1 MHTFFI
7 IINTYFKPNQPI
19 QNTPNLNI
27 GVEFTRPD
35 STILNTFFNMY
46 ISESSQYSMQ
56 YKFSYFKK
64 TICNIFISKDQRE
77 TFIDRFCK
85 IQRTYWSL
93 NKLVRRYRYRH
104 APLLNQADLFLN
116 PVAETQHNVI
126 TIMQGNNRY
135 LFTVLDLRNVIES
148 ALAYSPYRVS
158 EPLMPK
164 NPYNNMAFDNAIL
177 YYIYFFMKRGDFI
190 MSTLFHQFFLCN
202 FNLARF
208 REENKAIVR
217 KSHIEHY
224 VKHGDVHE
232 LYDEAKYMLLLN
244 KTTKNMEIHD
254 DFPVNKLVD
263 IMRPYIRLFNL
274 QNFSLDISERSSAA
288 LELNMKLK
296 RFYQFNPRFGRKFFQ
311 LQNGRPNVVLFDEN
325 HIKFEYRSYDEEKEN
340 LNVFVPRSPLPLNDH
355 RHGRDSDTDEYSDSD
370 SMDVGD
376 EEEEM
381 NELYHQPIVDIINHV
396 VGAIE
401 DAER

>member
-1 MHTFFI
+1 
-7 IINTYFKPNQPI
+7 
-19 QNTPNLNI
+19 
-27 GVEFTRPD
+27 
-35 STILNTFFNMY
+35 
-46 ISESSQYSMQ
+46 
-56 YKFSYFKK
+56 
-64 TICNIFISKDQRE
+64 
-77 TFIDRFCK
+77 
-85 IQRTYWSL
+85 
-93 NKLVRRYRYRH
+93 
-104 APLLNQADLFLN
+104 
-116 PVAETQHNVI
+116 
-126 TIMQGNNRY
+126 
-135 LFTVLDLRNVIES
+135 
-148 ALAYSPYRVS
+148 
-158 EPLMPK
+158 
-164 NPYNNMAFDNAIL
+164 
-177 YYIYFFMKRGDFI
+177 
-190 MSTLFHQFFLCN
+190 
-202 FNLARF
+202 
-208 REENKAIVR
+208 
-217 KSHIEHY
+217 
-224 VKHGDVHE
+224 
-232 LYDEAKYMLLLN
+232 MLLLN

>member
-1 MHTFFI
+1 MHTFFK
-7 IINTYFKPNQPI
+7 IINEYFNPNQPL
-19 QNTPNLNI
+19 NNPPNLNI
-27 GVEFTRPD
+27 GLEHGFAGPN
-35 STILNTFFNMY
+35 STVLNTFFNMY
-46 ISESSQYSMQ
+46 ISNSSQYSMQ

-64 TICNIFISKDQRE
+64 TIYNMFISKDQKE

-85 IQRTYWSL
+85 IQRTYWIL
-93 NKLVRRYRYRH
+93 NRLVRHYRYRH
-104 APLLNQADLFLN
+104 APFLIQTDLFLN
-116 PVAETQHNVI
+116 PIAETQHNVL
-126 TIMQGNNRY
+126 TIMQGNNKY
-135 LFTVLDLRNVIES
+135 LFTVLDLRNIIES
-148 ALAYSPYRVS
+148 ALTYSPHRVS
-158 EPLMPK
+158 DPLIPK
-164 NPYNNMAFDNAIL
+164 NPYNNMVFDHAIL
-177 YYIYFFMKRGDFI
+177 YQIYFFMKRGDFV

-208 REENKAIVR
+208 RDENKAIVR

-244 KTTKNMEIHD
+244 KTTKDMEIHD
-254 DFPVNKLVD
+254 DFPVKRFVD

-274 QNFSLDISERSSAA
+274 QNFSLDMSERSSAA

-296 RFYQFNPRFGRKFFQ
+296 RFYQFNPRFGRKYFQ
-311 LQNGRPNVVLFDEN
+311 LQNGRANVVLFDEN
-325 HIKFEYRSYDEEKEN
+325 HIKFEHRNYDEEKEN
-340 LNVFVPRSPLPLNDH
+340 VNVFIPRSPFPL
-355 RHGRDSDTDEYSDSD
+355 RDDRDGDDSEDGD
-370 SMDVGD
+370 SIDIGD

-381 NELYHQPIVDIINHV
+381 NDLFHQPIVDIINNM